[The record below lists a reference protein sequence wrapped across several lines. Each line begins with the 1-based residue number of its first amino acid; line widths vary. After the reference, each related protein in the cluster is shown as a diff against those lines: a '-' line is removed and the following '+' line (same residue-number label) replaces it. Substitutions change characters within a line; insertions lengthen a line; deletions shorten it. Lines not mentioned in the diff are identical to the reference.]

1 MSYQKVT
8 GNYTVSFNWIVPAG
22 IDLNDT
28 ETYNYW
34 DKWGVLYIK
43 NEKTGEIVEVEK
55 DGEIET
61 CYKYARDIDLHT
73 CDEDGNYLD

>member
-28 ETYNYW
+28 ETYNYS
-34 DKWGVLYIK
+34 DKWGVLYIYNK
-43 NEKTGEIVEVEK
+43 KTDETIEVEK
-55 DGEIET
+55 DSEET
-61 CYKYARDIDLHT
+61 CYKYARDIDFHE
-73 CDEDGNYLD
+73 CDSDGNEI